1 MKIKIAPGILD
12 ADLGHLADAIAEVE
26 QAGADLLHVD
36 VMDGHFVPNILAGP
50 RIVAAVKKYASVPI
64 DVHLMISDPLRYAP
78 TFIEAGADIVIF
90 HPETVGDPEPL
101 LELIKGHGRRCG
113 VALNPHTP
121 ASAIARIAGELD
133 CVVAMTVEPG
143 FSSQS
148 FMQMGCEKIPRLRQ
162 MCGSDT
168 DIYVDGGIGPSTAP
182 IAVGCGANVL
192 AAASSI
198 FHADL
203 PPGQALRRLRSIAE
217 AQTPASKP
225 GLTGRG

>member
-50 RIVAAVKKYASVPI
+50 RIVAAVRKHASVPI

-78 TFIEAGADIVIF
+78 AFIDAGADIVIF
-90 HPETVGDPEPL
+90 HPEAVQEIEPVI
-101 LELIKGHGRRCG
+101 ELVKGRGRQCG

-121 ASAIARIAGELD
+121 VSTIARVAGELD

-148 FMQMGCEKIPRLRQ
+148 FMELGCQKIPQLRKI
-162 MCGSDT
+162 CGPDI

-182 IAVGCGANVL
+182 AAVACGANVL

-203 PPGQALRRLRSIAE
+203 PPGEALKRLRAIAE
-217 AQTPASKP
+217 SHAP
-225 GLTGRG
+225 GSRAD